1 MVTTKNIDEVFDTQQ
16 KKIAFFQNL
25 ILIVT
30 ADKIVDGDESIFL
43 LEIGNRLGL
52 SAEEVMPIA
61 DNLDV
66 LSFIIPENGLQK
78 TLELQTLVQ
87 MSLRDGTID
96 SREYALCREYSVRI
110 GYSKDIL
117 DDMIKLFIGKDN
129 DPDKSV

>member
-96 SREYALCREYSVRI
+96 SREYALCREYAVRI

>member
-129 DPDKSV
+129 DLDKSV